1 MPLNNPV
8 IYLDNNATTQP
19 SARVVEAM
27 LPYLTECYFN
37 ASASTAAFTGADKP
51 RCEAA
56 AAMAMLLNAEEPDC
70 FTFTSGATESNN
82 WVFSSLSRGRKAGRV
97 LISAIEHASVAEP
110 AAELA
115 RVGFE
120 IVEAP
125 VDAQGVVRLDAL
137 RDALR
142 EDTALVSIMAAN
154 NETGVLEPVVEIG
167 RLIRERC
174 PAALFHTDAT
184 QAVGKIPVDL
194 QGEWQDVDLLSF
206 SAHKFHG
213 PKGIGGLYIRPG
225 IDIEPMLFGG
235 GQEDGLRSGTSNTP
249 ALAGLAA
256 SAIQAAEHRA
266 QDICDLRDFVE
277 AELRRLFPGIVIH
290 SNGAPRLPN
299 TSCFSIPG
307 VVGEDIVRRLAERG
321 VIIGTGAACSSGAID
336 LSKNLR
342 AMSVSHDIARSAV
355 RVSLSASSFHE
366 EAVSLLAELRIIG
379 QPPTHTVKRFVENAA
394 LLNSGCFSLE

>member
-1 MPLNNPV
+1 M

-19 SARVVEAM
+19 TARVVEAM

-56 AAMAMLLNAEEPDC
+56 AAIARLLNAEEPDC

-82 WVFSSLSRGRKAGRV
+82 WVFSSFARGRKAGRV
-97 LISAIEHASVAEP
+97 LVSAVEHASVSEP

-115 RVGFE
+115 RAGFE
-120 IVEAP
+120 VVEVP

-154 NETGVLEPVVEIG
+154 NETGVLEPVTEIG
-167 RLIRERC
+167 RLIREGC

-194 QGEWQDVDLLSF
+194 QGDWQDVDFLSF

-225 IDIEPMLFGG
+225 FELEPMILGG
-235 GQEDGLRSGTSNTP
+235 GQERGLRSGTTNTP
-249 ALAGLAA
+249 ALAGLASAA
-256 SAIQAAEHRA
+256 SEARDLKLQAIR
-266 QDICDLRDFVE
+266 DLRDTFESRLQHELPE
-277 AELRRLFPGIVIH
+277 AVIH
-290 SNGAPRLPN
+290 SRSVPRLSN
-299 TSCFSIPG
+299 TSCFSLPG
-307 VVGEDIVRRLAERG
+307 MPGEEMAGALAAAGIIV
-321 VIIGTGAACSSGAID
+321 GTGAACSAGAIQS
-336 LSKNLR
+336 SKTLR
-342 AMSVSHDIARSAV
+342 SMGVAHELAV
-355 RVSLSASSFHE
+355 GGLRVSLSRSSTLQDLTDLIVQLKAICHEASSHVPAPHE
-366 EAVSLLAELRIIG
+366 M
-379 QPPTHTVKRFVENAA
+379 
-394 LLNSGCFSLE
+394 LNVRG

>member
-1 MPLNNPV
+1 M

-19 SARVVEAM
+19 TARVVEAM

-51 RCEAA
+51 RREAA
-56 AAMAMLLNAEEPDC
+56 AAMAKLLNAEEPDC

-82 WVFSSLSRGRKAGRV
+82 WVFSSFARGRKAGRV
-97 LISAIEHASVAEP
+97 LVSAVEHASVAEP

-120 IVEAP
+120 VVEVP

-154 NETGVLEPVVEIG
+154 NETGVLEPVAEIG

-225 IDIEPMLFGG
+225 FELEPMLLGG
-235 GQEDGLRSGTSNTP
+235 GQEHGLRSGTTNTP
-249 ALAGLAA
+249 ALAGLASAA
-256 SAIQAAEHRA
+256 SEARDLKQQAIR
-266 QDICDLRDFVE
+266 DLRDTFESRLEHELPE
-277 AELRRLFPGIVIH
+277 AVIH
-290 SNGAPRLPN
+290 SRGVTRLPN
-299 TSCFSIPG
+299 TSYFSLPG
-307 VVGEDIVRRLAERG
+307 MLGEEMAGALATAGIIV
-321 VIIGTGAACSSGAID
+321 GTGAACSAGAIQS
-336 LSKNLR
+336 SKTLL
-342 AMSVSHDIARSAV
+342 AMGVAHEIAV
-355 RVSLSASSFHE
+355 GGLRVSLSRISSLHD
-366 EAVSLLAELRIIG
+366 VTYLITSLRTIIRRAKNRA
-379 QPPTHTVKRFVENAA
+379 PSFS
-394 LLNSGCFSLE
+394 NSS

>member
-1 MPLNNPV
+1 M

-37 ASASTAAFTGADKP
+37 ASASTAAFTGADEP
-51 RCEAA
+51 RSQAA
-56 AAMAMLLNAEEPDC
+56 AAMARLLNAEEPDC

-82 WVFSSLSRGRKAGRV
+82 WVLSSLARGRKTGRV
-97 LISAIEHASVAEP
+97 LISAIEHSSVSEP

-115 RVGFE
+115 SLGFE
-120 IVEAP
+120 VIQVP
-125 VDAQGVVRLDAL
+125 VDAQGVVRMDAL
-137 RDALR
+137 RDALG

-154 NETGVLEPVVEIG
+154 NETGVLEPVAEIG

-194 QGEWQDVDLLSF
+194 QGDWQDVDLLSF

-225 IDIEPMLFGG
+225 IDLEPMIFGG
-235 GQEDGLRSGTSNTP
+235 GQEQGLRSGTTNTP

-256 SAIQAAEHRA
+256 AAAEARDF
-266 QDICDLRDFVE
+266 QQQTIGDLRDSFE
-277 AELRRLFPGIVIH
+277 SRLEHELSDAVIH
-290 SNGAPRLPN
+290 SRSVTRLPN
-299 TSCFSIPG
+299 TSCFSLPG
-307 VVGEDIVRRLAERG
+307 MLGDELAGALATSGIIV
-321 VIIGTGAACSSGAID
+321 GTGAACSAGAIQS
-336 LSKNLR
+336 SKTLR
-342 AMSVSHDIARSAV
+342 AMGVAHEIAV
-355 RVSLSASSFHE
+355 GGLRVSFSRFSAEQDITDLIVQINIIILEASTRVSSHRE
-366 EAVSLLAELRIIG
+366 M
-379 QPPTHTVKRFVENAA
+379 
-394 LLNSGCFSLE
+394 LNVTG